1 MILETEANGNF
12 LHFGQYNLS
21 ATPSTGYVFVNWQGD
36 GNDTQLLN
44 GPSEQSNQLIVEGP
58 ITLQPVFAIR
68 EYEVLVT
75 KSGNGTI
82 SGEGNY
88 TFDDNGSNL
97 ISANPDAG
105 WYFDKWA
112 DDGNISSLS
121 SPTSATP
128 QLTLPLSGPTKQS
141 LSFTAEFVQ
150 STHQLDLN
158 VSEGNGSI
166 ALTVDGVNRSESNS
180 SISESLL
187 SLLEVSVEANASE
200 GFEFRRWV
208 GLPNSSQLYSDTES
222 SLLSTNATIS
232 FFPSTDL
239 NISAEFA
246 LIEYDDSQVV
256 ISESSHGSVILET
269 EANGNFLHFGQYN
282 LSATPSTG
290 YVFVNWQGDGNDT
303 QLLNGPSEQS
313 NQLIV
318 EGPITLQPVFAIR
331 EYEVLVTKSG
341 NGTISGEGNYTFDDN
356 GSNLISANPDAGWYF
371 DKWADDGNISSL
383 SSPTSATP
391 QLTLPPLRTYQAK
404 SFFYR

>member
-1 MILETEANGNF
+1 MLEGNGSIALTVGGVNRSESNSSISESLLSLLEVSVEANASEGFEFRRWVGLPNSSQLYSDTESSLLSTNATISFFPSTDLNISAEFALIEYDDSQVVISESSHGSVILETEANGNF

-232 FFPSTDL
+232 FFQ
-239 NISAEFA
+239 A
-246 LIEYDDSQVV
+246 LIS
-256 ISESSHGSVILET
+256 IFPPS
-269 EANGNFLHFGQYN
+269 LH
-282 LSATPSTG
+282 
-290 YVFVNWQGDGNDT
+290 
-303 QLLNGPSEQS
+303 
-313 NQLIV
+313 
-318 EGPITLQPVFAIR
+318 
-331 EYEVLVTKSG
+331 
-341 NGTISGEGNYTFDDN
+341 
-356 GSNLISANPDAGWYF
+356 
-371 DKWADDGNISSL
+371 
-383 SSPTSATP
+383 
-391 QLTLPPLRTYQAK
+391 
-404 SFFYR
+404 

>member
-1 MILETEANGNF
+1 M
-12 LHFGQYNLS
+12 
-21 ATPSTGYVFVNWQGD
+21 
-36 GNDTQLLN
+36 
-44 GPSEQSNQLIVEGP
+44 EGP

-68 EYEVLVT
+68 EYEVLVS

-200 GFEFRRWV
+200 DLNLNDGWDYPTVHNFTQVPNLPYLAPMQRFHFSQALISIFLQSLLRKIFIYLLKMFPVREMEMAHCIYEYAQIVNVSAIANDHYYFESWS
-208 GLPNSSQLYSDTES
+208 GDTEHLVYDSETQINQILMPPDSNVTITPIFKPVVYTLSIS
-222 SLLSTNATIS
+222 SDFNGSVEVNATNQSDLLDNFSVDANDSIEKEFNATIRINLYAQS
-232 FFPSTDL
+232 DNPDVM
-239 NISAEFA
+239 EFQKWE
-246 LIEYDDSQVV
+246 ITKNGGTSYDYWDQ
-256 ISESSHGSVILET
+256 
-269 EANGNFLHFGQYN
+269 N
-282 LSATPSTG
+282 LSIDPHL
-290 YVFVNWQGDGNDT
+290 DGNY
-303 QLLNGPSEQS
+303 S
-313 NQLIV
+313 IK
-318 EGPITLQPVFAIR
+318 A
-331 EYEVLVTKSG
+331 
-341 NGTISGEGNYTFDDN
+341 
-356 GSNLISANPDAGWYF
+356 
-371 DKWADDGNISSL
+371 
-383 SSPTSATP
+383 
-391 QLTLPPLRTYQAK
+391 
-404 SFFYR
+404 FFYRNSIYYF